1 MKRCPKCRTRYSD
14 DSLNFCLD
22 DGSPLYAEPEAAPT
36 LVSPARPTMPWTEA
50 PSSLPQSSRSRYRW
64 VLHAAIIVLAV
75 MLGGGAVAFL
85 FGINKWYSPADS
97 GASKAPT
104 ATPETK
110 LTKTVPE
117 KSATPAT
124 EPTPSKALNLTG
136 EWSLVNTIEETSYP
150 QYANLRLGYRITIN
164 QTGTEF
170 TADGEKVSENGRPMD
185 VSERTP
191 IHVTG
196 SVDQDVATATF
207 VEEGL
212 RRKTTGRF
220 VWTIAADGNHLRGTF
235 VSTAAKSSGSSVAV
249 REK

>member
-1 MKRCPKCRTRYSD
+1 
-14 DSLNFCLD
+14 LL
-22 DGSPLYAEPEAAPT
+22 
-36 LVSPARPTMPWTEA
+36 
-50 PSSLPQSSRSRYRW
+50 
-64 VLHAAIIVLAV
+64 AAIIILAV

-85 FGINKWYSPADS
+85 FGINKWYSPADGS
-97 GASKAPT
+97 TSKAPT

-110 LTKTVPE
+110 PSKPVPE
-117 KSATPAT
+117 KSATPTT

-136 EWSLVNTIEETSYP
+136 EWSLINTIEETSYP
-150 QYANLRLGYRITIN
+150 QYTNLRLGYRITIA
-164 QTGTEF
+164 QTGNEF
-170 TADGEKVSENGRPMD
+170 TADGEKLSENGRPMEE
-185 VSERTP
+185 SERTP

-196 SVDQDVATATF
+196 SVDQDGARATF